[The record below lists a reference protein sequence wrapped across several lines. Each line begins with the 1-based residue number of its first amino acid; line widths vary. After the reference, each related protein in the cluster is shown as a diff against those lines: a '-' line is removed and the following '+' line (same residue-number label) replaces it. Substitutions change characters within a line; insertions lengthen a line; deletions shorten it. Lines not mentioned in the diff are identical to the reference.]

1 MKIST
6 IPSNV
11 YIIFW
16 KLIKKGKVIMS
27 RFDLVTDVPVIH
39 NREELAQWLRPLY
52 IIDDI
57 LVDDDTYNNMR
68 SCILNLVR
76 GSFTIRACRE
86 YPIKFK
92 FNKKDKEE
100 YQLELR
106 DFLINLILFEP
117 FIELYGLNV
126 LDKSYI
132 FDCKT
137 GIPNIENY
145 INNKIILTLKD
156 YQVKNTYLNIRISNV
171 IYNLRMISVDFSQIL
186 GLNFNIFTFADMY
199 SSNTEIR
206 DIMETKF
213 DESLQP
219 YEIEAQLKE
228 LQNREMQIYK
238 DLPDNE
244 LGAILRSATG
254 VKPKQFTEF
263 TIAGGLKPT
272 IDGYTIPEVI
282 QNSILIGGLDRPSY
296 FYIDAGGANKSLIMN
311 KRVMGSAGYF
321 GKLVSLLTRTLSM
334 DTEISDCGNPHLIEI
349 ELKTN
354 THLKRCDGKYFKVN
368 KDDVDYT
375 VLNYEKHK
383 HLVGKKIYIR
393 SAITCGL
400 GNHVCA
406 KCIGIQALTNA
417 DIANGVSTFYSEEVT
432 KVVEQNIL
440 STKHLL
446 ETFSEII
453 KFNDNFY
460 KFFTLI
466 GGEIMPVLQ
475 VEDEDKDIDDYAIYI
490 NPDDINKVDEY
501 EDDSLFNNFLP
512 DAKFVIRNINNPKEE
527 DIPIELEDKELFI
540 SKDVMKD
547 IYKNNGYIYFSE
559 LNEDM
564 KLFEIN
570 IQNKELTKPLYDLM
584 NLINKKKDNE
594 NETIDTML
602 QQFLDLMVTAK
613 ISASIVAGEV
623 IINRLVKDINDPY
636 VRPDFSQE
644 ILPKYQ
650 IKTVK
655 NALTKNKSPLIGLS
669 SENLKKQLLD
679 DELYSTRYEESYVD
693 PLFKETIS
701 MKRLKGYSKLVRK

>member
-1 MKIST
+1 
-6 IPSNV
+6 
-11 YIIFW
+11 
-16 KLIKKGKVIMS
+16 MS

-126 LDKSYI
+126 LNKSYI

-368 KDDVDYT
+368 KDDIDYS

-584 NLINKKKDNE
+584 DLINKKKDND
-594 NETIDTML
+594 NETIDSML

-623 IINRLVKDINDPY
+623 IINRLIKDVNDPY

-644 ILPKYQ
+644 IMPKYQ

-679 DELYSTRYEESYVD
+679 DELYTTRYEESYVD

>member
-1 MKIST
+1 
-6 IPSNV
+6 
-11 YIIFW
+11 
-16 KLIKKGKVIMS
+16 MS

-334 DTEISDCGNPHLIEI
+334 DTKISDCGNPHLIEI

-368 KDDVDYT
+368 KDDIDYS

-490 NPDDINKVDEY
+490 NPEDINKVDEY

-584 NLINKKKDNE
+584 DLINKKKDND
-594 NETIDTML
+594 NETIDSML

-623 IINRLVKDINDPY
+623 IINRLIKDVNDPY

-644 ILPKYQ
+644 IMPKYQ

-679 DELYSTRYEESYVD
+679 DELYTTRYEESYVD

>member
-1 MKIST
+1 
-6 IPSNV
+6 
-11 YIIFW
+11 
-16 KLIKKGKVIMS
+16 MS

-368 KDDVDYT
+368 KDDIDYS

-383 HLVGKKIYIR
+383 HLVGQKIYIR

-584 NLINKKKDNE
+584 DLINKKKDND
-594 NETIDTML
+594 NETIDSML

-623 IINRLVKDINDPY
+623 IINRLIKDVNDPY

-644 ILPKYQ
+644 IMPKYQ

-679 DELYSTRYEESYVD
+679 DELYTTRYEESYVD

>member
-1 MKIST
+1 
-6 IPSNV
+6 
-11 YIIFW
+11 
-16 KLIKKGKVIMS
+16 MS

-68 SCILNLVR
+68 SCILNIVR

-368 KDDVDYT
+368 KDDIDYS

-584 NLINKKKDNE
+584 DLINKKKDND
-594 NETIDTML
+594 NETIDSML

-623 IINRLVKDINDPY
+623 IINRLIKDVNDPY

-644 ILPKYQ
+644 IMPKYQ

-679 DELYSTRYEESYVD
+679 DELYTTRYEESYVD

>member
-1 MKIST
+1 
-6 IPSNV
+6 
-11 YIIFW
+11 
-16 KLIKKGKVIMS
+16 MS

-117 FIELYGLNV
+117 FIELYGLDV

-334 DTEISDCGNPHLIEI
+334 DTKISDCGNPHLIEI

-368 KDDVDYT
+368 KDDIDYS

-584 NLINKKKDNE
+584 DLINKKKDND
-594 NETIDTML
+594 NETIDSML

-623 IINRLVKDINDPY
+623 IINRLIKDVNDPY

-644 ILPKYQ
+644 IMPKYQ

-679 DELYSTRYEESYVD
+679 DELYTTRYEESYVD

-701 MKRLKGYSKLVRK
+701 MKRLKGYSKLVRKQ

>member
-1 MKIST
+1 
-6 IPSNV
+6 
-11 YIIFW
+11 
-16 KLIKKGKVIMS
+16 MS

-334 DTEISDCGNPHLIEI
+334 DTKISDCGNPHLIEI

-368 KDDVDYT
+368 KNDIDYS

-584 NLINKKKDNE
+584 DLINKKKDND
-594 NETIDTML
+594 NETIDSML

-623 IINRLVKDINDPY
+623 IINRLIKDVNDPY

-644 ILPKYQ
+644 IMPKYQ

-679 DELYSTRYEESYVD
+679 DELYTTRYEESYVD

>member
-1 MKIST
+1 
-6 IPSNV
+6 
-11 YIIFW
+11 
-16 KLIKKGKVIMS
+16 MS

-68 SCILNLVR
+68 NCILNLVR

-368 KDDVDYT
+368 KNDIDYS

-584 NLINKKKDNE
+584 DLINKKKDND
-594 NETIDTML
+594 NETIDSML

-623 IINRLVKDINDPY
+623 IINRLIKDVNDPY

-644 ILPKYQ
+644 IMPKYQ

-679 DELYSTRYEESYVD
+679 DELYTTRYEESYVD

>member
-1 MKIST
+1 
-6 IPSNV
+6 
-11 YIIFW
+11 
-16 KLIKKGKVIMS
+16 MS

-311 KRVMGSAGYF
+311 KRVMGSAGYL

-334 DTEISDCGNPHLIEI
+334 DTKISDCGNPHLIEI

-490 NPDDINKVDEY
+490 NPEDINKVDEY

-669 SENLKKQLLD
+669 SEGLKKQLLD
-679 DELYSTRYEESYVD
+679 DELYNTRYEESYVD

>member
-1 MKIST
+1 
-6 IPSNV
+6 
-11 YIIFW
+11 
-16 KLIKKGKVIMS
+16 MS

-368 KDDVDYT
+368 KDDIDYS

-432 KVVEQNIL
+432 KVVEQN
-440 STKHLL
+440 
-446 ETFSEII
+446 
-453 KFNDNFY
+453 N
-460 KFFTLI
+460 
-466 GGEIMPVLQ
+466 
-475 VEDEDKDIDDYAIYI
+475 
-490 NPDDINKVDEY
+490 
-501 EDDSLFNNFLP
+501 
-512 DAKFVIRNINNPKEE
+512 
-527 DIPIELEDKELFI
+527 
-540 SKDVMKD
+540 
-547 IYKNNGYIYFSE
+547 
-559 LNEDM
+559 
-564 KLFEIN
+564 
-570 IQNKELTKPLYDLM
+570 
-584 NLINKKKDNE
+584 
-594 NETIDTML
+594 
-602 QQFLDLMVTAK
+602 
-613 ISASIVAGEV
+613 
-623 IINRLVKDINDPY
+623 
-636 VRPDFSQE
+636 
-644 ILPKYQ
+644 
-650 IKTVK
+650 
-655 NALTKNKSPLIGLS
+655 
-669 SENLKKQLLD
+669 
-679 DELYSTRYEESYVD
+679 
-693 PLFKETIS
+693 
-701 MKRLKGYSKLVRK
+701 

>member
-1 MKIST
+1 
-6 IPSNV
+6 
-11 YIIFW
+11 
-16 KLIKKGKVIMS
+16 MS

-368 KDDVDYT
+368 KDDIDYS

-490 NPDDINKVDEY
+490 NPEDINKVDEY

-584 NLINKKKDNE
+584 DLINKKKDND
-594 NETIDTML
+594 NETIDSML

-623 IINRLVKDINDPY
+623 IINRLIKDVNDPY

-644 ILPKYQ
+644 IMPKYQ

-679 DELYSTRYEESYVD
+679 DELYSTRYDESYVD

>member
-1 MKIST
+1 
-6 IPSNV
+6 
-11 YIIFW
+11 
-16 KLIKKGKVIMS
+16 MS

-76 GSFTIRACRE
+76 GSFTIRTCRE

-349 ELKTN
+349 ELKSN

-368 KDDVDYT
+368 KDDIDYS

-584 NLINKKKDNE
+584 DLINKKKDND
-594 NETIDTML
+594 NETIDSML

-623 IINRLVKDINDPY
+623 IINRLIKDVNDPY

-644 ILPKYQ
+644 IMPKYQ

-679 DELYSTRYEESYVD
+679 DELYTTRYEESYVD

>member
-1 MKIST
+1 
-6 IPSNV
+6 
-11 YIIFW
+11 
-16 KLIKKGKVIMS
+16 MS

-368 KDDVDYT
+368 KDDIDYS

-584 NLINKKKDNE
+584 DLINKKKDND
-594 NETIDTML
+594 NETIDSML

-623 IINRLVKDINDPY
+623 IINRLIKDVNDPY

-644 ILPKYQ
+644 IMPKYQ

-669 SENLKKQLLD
+669 SEGLKKQLLD
-679 DELYSTRYEESYVD
+679 DELYTTRYEESYVD

>member
-1 MKIST
+1 
-6 IPSNV
+6 
-11 YIIFW
+11 
-16 KLIKKGKVIMS
+16 MS

-117 FIELYGLNV
+117 FIELSGLNV

-137 GIPNIENY
+137 GIPDIENY

-368 KDDVDYT
+368 KDDIDYT

-669 SENLKKQLLD
+669 SEGLKKQLLD
-679 DELYSTRYEESYVD
+679 DELYNTRYEESYVD

>member
-1 MKIST
+1 
-6 IPSNV
+6 
-11 YIIFW
+11 
-16 KLIKKGKVIMS
+16 MS

-368 KDDVDYT
+368 KDDIDYS

-584 NLINKKKDNE
+584 DLINKKKDND
-594 NETIDTML
+594 NETIDSML

-623 IINRLVKDINDPY
+623 IINRLIKDVNDSY

-644 ILPKYQ
+644 IMPKYQ

-679 DELYSTRYEESYVD
+679 DELYTTRYEESYVD

>member
-1 MKIST
+1 
-6 IPSNV
+6 
-11 YIIFW
+11 
-16 KLIKKGKVIMS
+16 MS

-106 DFLINLILFEP
+106 DFLISLILFEP

-334 DTEISDCGNPHLIEI
+334 DTKTSDCGNPHLIEI

-368 KDDVDYT
+368 KDDIDYS

-383 HLVGKKIYIR
+383 HLVGQKIYIR

-512 DAKFVIRNINNPKEE
+512 DAKFVIRNINNPNEE

-584 NLINKKKDNE
+584 DLINKKKDND
-594 NETIDTML
+594 NETIDSML

-623 IINRLVKDINDPY
+623 IINRLIKDVNDPY

-644 ILPKYQ
+644 IMPKYQ

-679 DELYSTRYEESYVD
+679 DELYTTRYEESYVD

>member
-1 MKIST
+1 
-6 IPSNV
+6 
-11 YIIFW
+11 
-16 KLIKKGKVIMS
+16 MS

-186 GLNFNIFTFADMY
+186 GLNFNIFTFVDMY

-368 KDDVDYT
+368 K
-375 VLNYEKHK
+375 N
-383 HLVGKKIYIR
+383 
-393 SAITCGL
+393 
-400 GNHVCA
+400 
-406 KCIGIQALTNA
+406 
-417 DIANGVSTFYSEEVT
+417 
-432 KVVEQNIL
+432 
-440 STKHLL
+440 
-446 ETFSEII
+446 
-453 KFNDNFY
+453 
-460 KFFTLI
+460 
-466 GGEIMPVLQ
+466 
-475 VEDEDKDIDDYAIYI
+475 DID
-490 NPDDINKVDEY
+490 
-501 EDDSLFNNFLP
+501 
-512 DAKFVIRNINNPKEE
+512 
-527 DIPIELEDKELFI
+527 
-540 SKDVMKD
+540 
-547 IYKNNGYIYFSE
+547 
-559 LNEDM
+559 
-564 KLFEIN
+564 
-570 IQNKELTKPLYDLM
+570 
-584 NLINKKKDNE
+584 
-594 NETIDTML
+594 
-602 QQFLDLMVTAK
+602 
-613 ISASIVAGEV
+613 
-623 IINRLVKDINDPY
+623 
-636 VRPDFSQE
+636 
-644 ILPKYQ
+644 
-650 IKTVK
+650 
-655 NALTKNKSPLIGLS
+655 
-669 SENLKKQLLD
+669 
-679 DELYSTRYEESYVD
+679 
-693 PLFKETIS
+693 
-701 MKRLKGYSKLVRK
+701 

>member
-1 MKIST
+1 
-6 IPSNV
+6 
-11 YIIFW
+11 
-16 KLIKKGKVIMS
+16 MS

-334 DTEISDCGNPHLIEI
+334 DTKISDCGNPHLIEI

-368 KDDVDYT
+368 KDDIDYS

-475 VEDEDKDIDDYAIYI
+475 VDDEDKDIDDYAIYI

-584 NLINKKKDNE
+584 DLINKKKDND

-623 IINRLVKDINDPY
+623 IINRLIKDVNDPY

-644 ILPKYQ
+644 IMPKYQ

-679 DELYSTRYEESYVD
+679 DELYTTRYEESYVD

>member
-1 MKIST
+1 
-6 IPSNV
+6 
-11 YIIFW
+11 
-16 KLIKKGKVIMS
+16 MS

-334 DTEISDCGNPHLIEI
+334 DTKISDCGNPHLIEI
-349 ELKTN
+349 ELKSN

-368 KDDVDYT
+368 KNDIDYS

-669 SENLKKQLLD
+669 SEGLKKQLLD
-679 DELYSTRYEESYVD
+679 DELYNTRYEESYVD

>member
-1 MKIST
+1 
-6 IPSNV
+6 
-11 YIIFW
+11 
-16 KLIKKGKVIMS
+16 MS

-368 KDDVDYT
+368 KDDIDYS

-584 NLINKKKDNE
+584 DLINKKKDND
-594 NETIDTML
+594 NESIDSML

-623 IINRLVKDINDPY
+623 IINRLIKDVNDPY

-644 ILPKYQ
+644 IMPKYQ

-679 DELYSTRYEESYVD
+679 DELYTTRYEESYVD

-701 MKRLKGYSKLVRK
+701 MKRLKGYSKIVRK

>member
-1 MKIST
+1 
-6 IPSNV
+6 
-11 YIIFW
+11 
-16 KLIKKGKVIMS
+16 MS

-334 DTEISDCGNPHLIEI
+334 DTKISDCGNPHLIEI

-368 KDDVDYT
+368 KDDIDYS

-584 NLINKKKDNE
+584 DLINKKKDND
-594 NETIDTML
+594 NETIDSML

-623 IINRLVKDINDPY
+623 IINRLIKDVNDPY

-644 ILPKYQ
+644 IMPKYQ

-679 DELYSTRYEESYVD
+679 DELYTTRYEESYVD

>member
-1 MKIST
+1 
-6 IPSNV
+6 
-11 YIIFW
+11 
-16 KLIKKGKVIMS
+16 MS

-349 ELKTN
+349 DLKTN

-368 KDDVDYT
+368 KDDIDYS

-584 NLINKKKDNE
+584 DLINKKKDND
-594 NETIDTML
+594 NETIDSML

-623 IINRLVKDINDPY
+623 IINRLIKDVNDPY

-644 ILPKYQ
+644 IMPKYQ

-679 DELYSTRYEESYVD
+679 DELYTTRYEESYVD

>member
-1 MKIST
+1 
-6 IPSNV
+6 
-11 YIIFW
+11 
-16 KLIKKGKVIMS
+16 MS

-368 KDDVDYT
+368 KDDIDYS

-584 NLINKKKDNE
+584 DLINKKKDND

-623 IINRLVKDINDPY
+623 IINRLIKDVNDPY

-644 ILPKYQ
+644 IMPKYQ

-679 DELYSTRYEESYVD
+679 DELYTTRYEESYID

>member
-1 MKIST
+1 
-6 IPSNV
+6 
-11 YIIFW
+11 
-16 KLIKKGKVIMS
+16 MS

-156 YQVKNTYLNIRISNV
+156 YQIKNTYLNIRISNV

-368 KDDVDYT
+368 KNDIDYS

-584 NLINKKKDNE
+584 DLINKKKDND
-594 NETIDTML
+594 NETIDSML

-623 IINRLVKDINDPY
+623 IINRLIKDVNDPY

-644 ILPKYQ
+644 IMPKYQ

-679 DELYSTRYEESYVD
+679 DELYTTRYEESYVD

-701 MKRLKGYSKLVRK
+701 MKRLKGYSKLVRKQ

>member
-1 MKIST
+1 
-6 IPSNV
+6 
-11 YIIFW
+11 
-16 KLIKKGKVIMS
+16 MS

-68 SCILNLVR
+68 NCILNLVR

-334 DTEISDCGNPHLIEI
+334 DTKISDCGNPHLIEI
-349 ELKTN
+349 ELKSN

-368 KDDVDYT
+368 KNDVDYT
-375 VLNYEKHK
+375 VLNYKKHK

-584 NLINKKKDNE
+584 DLINKKKDND
-594 NETIDTML
+594 NETIDSML

-623 IINRLVKDINDPY
+623 IINRLIKDVNDPY

-644 ILPKYQ
+644 IMPKYQ

>member
-1 MKIST
+1 
-6 IPSNV
+6 
-11 YIIFW
+11 
-16 KLIKKGKVIMS
+16 MS

-57 LVDDDTYNNMR
+57 LVDDDIYNNMR

-368 KDDVDYT
+368 KDDIDYS

-570 IQNKELTKPLYDLM
+570 IQNKELTKPLYNLM
-584 NLINKKKDNE
+584 DLINKKKDND
-594 NETIDTML
+594 NETIDSML

-623 IINRLVKDINDPY
+623 IINRLIKDVNDPY

-644 ILPKYQ
+644 IMPKYQ

-679 DELYSTRYEESYVD
+679 DELYTTRYEESYVD

>member
-1 MKIST
+1 
-6 IPSNV
+6 
-11 YIIFW
+11 
-16 KLIKKGKVIMS
+16 MS

-368 KDDVDYT
+368 KNDIDYS

-584 NLINKKKDNE
+584 DLINKKKDND
-594 NETIDTML
+594 NETIDSML

-623 IINRLVKDINDPY
+623 IINRLIKDVNDPY

-644 ILPKYQ
+644 IMPKYQ

>member
-1 MKIST
+1 
-6 IPSNV
+6 
-11 YIIFW
+11 
-16 KLIKKGKVIMS
+16 MS

-238 DLPDNE
+238 DLTDNE

-368 KDDVDYT
+368 KDDIDYS

-584 NLINKKKDNE
+584 DLINKKKDND

-623 IINRLVKDINDPY
+623 IINRLIKDVNDPY

-644 ILPKYQ
+644 IMPKYQ

-679 DELYSTRYEESYVD
+679 DELYTTRYEESYVD

>member
-1 MKIST
+1 
-6 IPSNV
+6 
-11 YIIFW
+11 
-16 KLIKKGKVIMS
+16 MS

-52 IIDDI
+52 IIEDI

-368 KDDVDYT
+368 KDDIDYS

-584 NLINKKKDNE
+584 DLINKKKDND
-594 NETIDTML
+594 NETIDSML

-623 IINRLVKDINDPY
+623 IINRLIKDVNDPY

-644 ILPKYQ
+644 IMPKYQ

-679 DELYSTRYEESYVD
+679 DELYTTRYEESYVD

-701 MKRLKGYSKLVRK
+701 MKRLKGYSKLVRKQ

>member
-1 MKIST
+1 
-6 IPSNV
+6 
-11 YIIFW
+11 
-16 KLIKKGKVIMS
+16 MS

-368 KDDVDYT
+368 KDDIDYS

-475 VEDEDKDIDDYAIYI
+475 LEDEDKDIDDYAIYI

-584 NLINKKKDNE
+584 DLINKKKDND
-594 NETIDTML
+594 NETIDSML

-623 IINRLVKDINDPY
+623 IINRLIKDVNDPY

-644 ILPKYQ
+644 IMPKYQ

-679 DELYSTRYEESYVD
+679 DELYTTRYEESYVD

>member
-1 MKIST
+1 
-6 IPSNV
+6 
-11 YIIFW
+11 
-16 KLIKKGKVIMS
+16 MS

-368 KDDVDYT
+368 NDDIDYS

-584 NLINKKKDNE
+584 DLINKKKDND
-594 NETIDTML
+594 NETIDSML

-623 IINRLVKDINDPY
+623 IINRLIKDVNDPY

-644 ILPKYQ
+644 IMPKYQ

-679 DELYSTRYEESYVD
+679 DELYTTRYEESYVD

>member
-1 MKIST
+1 
-6 IPSNV
+6 
-11 YIIFW
+11 
-16 KLIKKGKVIMS
+16 MS

-117 FIELYGLNV
+117 FIELYGLDV

-368 KDDVDYT
+368 KDDIDYS

-584 NLINKKKDNE
+584 DLINKKKDND
-594 NETIDTML
+594 NETIDSML

-623 IINRLVKDINDPY
+623 IINRLIKDVNDPY

-644 ILPKYQ
+644 IMPKYQ

-679 DELYSTRYEESYVD
+679 DELYTTRYETSYVD
-693 PLFKETIS
+693 PLFRETIS
-701 MKRLKGYSKLVRK
+701 MKKLKGYSKLVRK

>member
-1 MKIST
+1 
-6 IPSNV
+6 
-11 YIIFW
+11 
-16 KLIKKGKVIMS
+16 MS

-368 KDDVDYT
+368 KDDIDYS

-584 NLINKKKDNE
+584 DLINKKKDND
-594 NETIDTML
+594 NETIDSML

-623 IINRLVKDINDPY
+623 IINRLIKDVNDPY

-644 ILPKYQ
+644 IMPKYQ

-679 DELYSTRYEESYVD
+679 DELYTTRYEESYVD

-701 MKRLKGYSKLVRK
+701 MKRLKGYSKLVCK

>member
-1 MKIST
+1 
-6 IPSNV
+6 
-11 YIIFW
+11 
-16 KLIKKGKVIMS
+16 MS

-349 ELKTN
+349 ELKSN

-368 KDDVDYT
+368 KDDIDYS

-669 SENLKKQLLD
+669 SEGLKKQLLD
-679 DELYSTRYEESYVD
+679 DELYNTRYEESYVD
-693 PLFKETIS
+693 PLFRETIS

>member
-1 MKIST
+1 
-6 IPSNV
+6 
-11 YIIFW
+11 
-16 KLIKKGKVIMS
+16 MS

-86 YPIKFK
+86 YLIKFK

-334 DTEISDCGNPHLIEI
+334 DTKISDCGNPHLIEI

-368 KDDVDYT
+368 KDDIDYS

-584 NLINKKKDNE
+584 DLINKKKDND
-594 NETIDTML
+594 NETIDSML

-623 IINRLVKDINDPY
+623 IINRLIKDVNDPY

-644 ILPKYQ
+644 IMPKYQ

-679 DELYSTRYEESYVD
+679 DELYTTRYEESYVD

>member
-1 MKIST
+1 
-6 IPSNV
+6 
-11 YIIFW
+11 
-16 KLIKKGKVIMS
+16 MS

-263 TIAGGLKPT
+263 TIVGGLKPT

-334 DTEISDCGNPHLIEI
+334 DTKISDCGNPHLIEI

-368 KDDVDYT
+368 KDDIDYS

-584 NLINKKKDNE
+584 DLINKKKDND

-623 IINRLVKDINDPY
+623 IINRLIKDVNDPY

-644 ILPKYQ
+644 IMPKYQ

-679 DELYSTRYEESYVD
+679 DELYTTRYEESYVD

>member
-1 MKIST
+1 
-6 IPSNV
+6 
-11 YIIFW
+11 
-16 KLIKKGKVIMS
+16 MS

-368 KDDVDYT
+368 KNDIDYS

-584 NLINKKKDNE
+584 DLINKKKDND
-594 NETIDTML
+594 NETIDSML

-623 IINRLVKDINDPY
+623 IINRLIKDVNDPY

-644 ILPKYQ
+644 IMPKYQ

-701 MKRLKGYSKLVRK
+701 MKRLKGYSKLVSK

>member
-1 MKIST
+1 
-6 IPSNV
+6 
-11 YIIFW
+11 
-16 KLIKKGKVIMS
+16 MS
-27 RFDLVTDVPVIH
+27 RFDLVTDIPVIH

-368 KDDVDYT
+368 KNDIDYS

-383 HLVGKKIYIR
+383 HLVGQKIYIR

-570 IQNKELTKPLYDLM
+570 IQNKEVTKPLYDLM
-584 NLINKKKDNE
+584 DLINKKKDND
-594 NETIDTML
+594 NETIDSML

-623 IINRLVKDINDPY
+623 IINRLIKDVNDPY

-644 ILPKYQ
+644 IMPKYQ

-679 DELYSTRYEESYVD
+679 DELYTTRYEESYVD

>member
-1 MKIST
+1 
-6 IPSNV
+6 
-11 YIIFW
+11 
-16 KLIKKGKVIMS
+16 MS

-368 KDDVDYT
+368 KDDIDYS

-584 NLINKKKDNE
+584 DLINKKKDND
-594 NETIDTML
+594 NETIDSML

-623 IINRLVKDINDPY
+623 IITRLIKDVNDPY

-644 ILPKYQ
+644 IMPKYQ

>member
-1 MKIST
+1 
-6 IPSNV
+6 
-11 YIIFW
+11 
-16 KLIKKGKVIMS
+16 MS

-334 DTEISDCGNPHLIEI
+334 DTKISDCGNPHLIEI

-354 THLKRCDGKYFKVN
+354 IHLKRCDGKYFKVN

-490 NPDDINKVDEY
+490 NPEDINKVDEY

-623 IINRLVKDINDPY
+623 IINRLIKDVNDPY

-669 SENLKKQLLD
+669 SEGLKKQLLD
-679 DELYSTRYEESYVD
+679 DELYNTRYEESYVD